1 MASHASYEDS
11 KKAVWKGLGLLA
23 AVTLAEVFLS
33 LMKAAEWAEGMGWL
47 FIIASLAIIIL
58 SIYKA
63 YFIIYEFMHMA
74 YEVRGLAMTVLL
86 PMILLVWAVIA
97 FFYEGDAW
105 KGNRETVNE
114 RNRMEIKA
122 EPASESP
129 VGTLTP
135 EGDLTNG

>member
-1 MASHASYEDS
+1 MADHLSYEDS

-23 AVTLAEVFLS
+23 LVTLIEVGLS
-33 LMKAAEWAEGMGWL
+33 LAKATDWAKDLGPV
-47 FIIASLAIIIL
+47 FIGLALLIIIL

-86 PMILLVWAVIA
+86 PTVLLVWAVVA

-105 KGNRETVNE
+105 KGNRETVDE
-114 RNRMEIKA
+114 RNRMEAPTGFDVEMIK
-122 EPASESP
+122 ESDYLI
-129 VGTLTP
+129 G
-135 EGDLTNG
+135 

>member
-1 MASHASYEDS
+1 MASHISYEDS

-33 LMKAAEWAEGMGWL
+33 LMKAAEWAKDLQWL
-47 FIIASLAIIIL
+47 FVIASLAIIIL

-86 PMILLVWAVIA
+86 PVILLIWAVIA

-105 KGNRETVNE
+105 KGNRETIDE
-114 RNRMEIKA
+114 RDRL
-122 EPASESP
+122 ESDEALP
-129 VGTLTP
+129 EVGAVLT
-135 EGDLTNG
+135 EEDLVIG